1 MFALSIGV
9 KLGGD
14 ADEGLAGRS
23 GIHPTEPFPTGIANG
38 KYGA

>member
-23 GIHPTEPFPTGIANG
+23 GIHPLETFRVASANS
-38 KYGA
+38 